1 MDSKDYEDYQKN
13 NVKASKSQLK
23 EYIQIYADM
32 AKKLKSESA
41 IELEA
46 VKANIR
52 KAYPHEIYFTLVDE
66 LERPVKLT
74 LTESSKEYIIP
85 IFTDIREYA
94 VGSAKISKLFLDKL
108 EMKVVTP
115 DDIAQM
121 ADDDE
126 YFQGFVINPHSQN
139 FNMDRNGSFWM
150 NFICPAI
157 GEDHEKDFL
166 VMGNPENF
174 KIIVFSSLEE
184 YEKGY
189 EYLGLTDY
197 KPCEVSIELFQE
209 LAKNDDEFTGIIL
222 DIHSKNKVIS
232 KKELKEELFL

>member
-1 MDSKDYEDYQKN
+1 MDPKDYEDYQKN

-41 IELEA
+41 VELEA
-46 VKANIR
+46 VKNNI
-52 KAYPHEIYFTLVDE
+52 KKTYPDEIYFTLIDE

-115 DDIAQM
+115 DDIAKI
-121 ADDDE
+121 AEEDE

-139 FNMDRNGSFWM
+139 FNMDRNGSF
-150 NFICPAI
+150 
-157 GEDHEKDFL
+157 
-166 VMGNPENF
+166 
-174 KIIVFSSLEE
+174 
-184 YEKGY
+184 
-189 EYLGLTDY
+189 
-197 KPCEVSIELFQE
+197 
-209 LAKNDDEFTGIIL
+209 
-222 DIHSKNKVIS
+222 
-232 KKELKEELFL
+232 

>member
-32 AKKLKSESA
+32 AKKLKSEDA

-46 VKANIR
+46 VKTNIR

-66 LERPVKLT
+66 LGNPVKLT

-94 VGSAKISKLFLDKL
+94 MGSAKISKLFLDSL
-108 EMKVVTP
+108 EMKVLTP
-115 DDIAQM
+115 GDISKIAE
-121 ADDDE
+121 DDE

-139 FNMDRNGSFWM
+139 FNMNRNG
-150 NFICPAI
+150 
-157 GEDHEKDFL
+157 
-166 VMGNPENF
+166 
-174 KIIVFSSLEE
+174 
-184 YEKGY
+184 
-189 EYLGLTDY
+189 
-197 KPCEVSIELFQE
+197 
-209 LAKNDDEFTGIIL
+209 EF
-222 DIHSKNKVIS
+222 
-232 KKELKEELFL
+232 